1 MRKNVYPTAKPEDF
15 SISSEA
21 IKQTISEI
29 REKNNMDLHSFL
41 LLRKGTL
48 LWEEYFRPDEV
59 NKLHVLFSVTKSFMS
74 TAIGMAQDQG
84 LLSIDDKLSKY
95 FPEYADLFDS
105 TYKKELTLKHLLMMG
120 IKLEHDESEIF
131 NNHVLAGDLAKGTL
145 ESPLVCMPGEKFQYS
160 SLASHLLSCAF
171 NKIYPD
177 GLHAYLKRK
186 LFAPMNIT
194 RSQWNV
200 DSKSIDMGGFGLYLT
215 AYDMTKLG
223 QLYLQEGMWEGQQ
236 LLSKSYAKEAT
247 SYVIDNLIDDSEERH
262 FWASGYGYQF
272 WQNTKSF
279 GGFRADGMRGQ
290 FIIVLPDQEVVIVMT
305 SDLEEMHI
313 PMDAVRD
320 HLLPNIL

>member
-1 MRKNVYPTAKPEDF
+1 MRVNVYPTAKPEDF
-15 SISSEA
+15 LVSSDA
-21 IKQTISEI
+21 IKETISDI
-29 REKNNMDLHSFL
+29 RKKNGLDLHSFL

-48 LWEEYFRPDEV
+48 LWEEYFRPNEKDH
-59 NKLHVLFSVTKSFMS
+59 LHVLFSVTKSFMS

-84 LLSIDDKLSKY
+84 LLSIDDKVSKY

-120 IKLEHDESEIF
+120 IILEHDEGEIF
-131 NNHVLAGDLAKGTL
+131 KDNILAGDLAKATL
-145 ESPLVCMPGEKFQYS
+145 ESPLAYMPGEKFSYC

-171 NKIYPD
+171 NKVCPE
-177 GLHAYLKRK
+177 GLHDYLKRK

-200 DSKSIDMGGFGLYLT
+200 DSRSIDLGGFGLYLS

-247 SYVIDNLIDDSEERH
+247 SYIIDNQVDKSEDRH
-262 FWASGYGYQF
+262 FWSSGYGYQF
-272 WQNTKSF
+272 WQNTNTL
-279 GGFRADGMRGQ
+279 GGYRADGMRGQ
-290 FIIVLPDQEVVIVMT
+290 FIIVLPEQEVVIVMT
-305 SDLEEMHI
+305 ADLEEMHI

-320 HLLPNIL
+320 HLLLNIL